1 MALLTGIAP
10 NELLATP
17 TLIFEEM
24 VRLVEE
30 RQKHGS
36 A

>member
-1 MALLTGIAP
+1 MALVTGIAP
-10 NELLATP
+10 NELLRTP

-30 RQKHGS
+30 KISSGR